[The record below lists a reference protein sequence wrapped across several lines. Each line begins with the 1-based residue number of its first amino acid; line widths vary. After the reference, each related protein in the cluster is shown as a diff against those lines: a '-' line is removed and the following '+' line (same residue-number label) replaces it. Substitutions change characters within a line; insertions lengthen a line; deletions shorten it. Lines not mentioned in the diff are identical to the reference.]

1 MLPGHVVEAVK
12 RELLDVVRSAA
23 LTQKSGQV
31 LEGHLSGA
39 DRVLPEGKANLCTAV
54 TLLSFASAAQNT
66 SLMALPAAAA
76 MEILAA
82 TGDLVDD
89 IQDGDIDLLDDRRKL
104 GRAVGNVS
112 LLIMLAHLALSRL
125 TDTGVAPD
133 RVVKAYRTVDSL
145 LIDSLQGQ
153 AMDLDMESQRD
164 VTMEESL
171 KVSGMKS
178 ASMVKCAAVL
188 GASLGTDDPEELDLY
203 GRFGWHFGMMLQLMN
218 DVGAVWP
225 RASGDNSDL
234 RLRKKT
240 LPVVY
245 ATAGAGAGNGHD
257 RRVIQAYSESE
268 ETTSIDEGALKWA
281 LWRSGAIHYTWMVAA
296 REKAKALRI
305 ARTFAGKGEHGRYME
320 TLLA

>member
-1 MLPGHVVEAVK
+1 MLPGHVVRAVK

-23 LTQKSGQV
+23 LTQESEQAIVGY
-31 LEGHLSGA
+31 LSGP

-54 TLLSFASAAQNT
+54 TLLSYASAAQNT
-66 SLMALPAAAA
+66 SLVALPAAAA

-89 IQDGDIDLLDDRRKL
+89 IQDGDIDLLDDRRSL

-112 LLIMLAHLALSRL
+112 LLIMLAHLALTRL
-125 TDTGVAPD
+125 TETGVEPA
-133 RVVKAYRTVDSL
+133 RVVKAYRTIDSL

-153 AMDLDMESQRD
+153 AMDLELESHRD
-164 VTMEESL
+164 VTIWESL

-188 GASLGTDDPEELDLY
+188 GAGLGTDDPEEMDLY

-225 RASGDNSDL
+225 KASGNNSDL

-240 LPVVY
+240 LPLVY
-245 ATAGAGAGNGHD
+245 ATSGAGGGDGRD
-257 RRVIQAYSESE
+257 RHMIQAYSESE
-268 ETTSIDEGALKWA
+268 ETTSVDEGTLKWA

-296 REKAKALRI
+296 REKAKALHI
-305 ARTFAGKGEHGRYME
+305 ARIFASKGEHGRYLE

>member
-1 MLPGHVVEAVK
+1 MLPDHVVRAVK

-23 LTQKSGQV
+23 LTQESGRV
-31 LEGHLSGA
+31 IVGHLSGP

-54 TLLSFASAAQNT
+54 TLLSYASAAQNT

-89 IQDGDIDLLDDRRKL
+89 IQDGDIDLLDDRRSL

-125 TDTGVAPD
+125 TDTGVEPS
-133 RVVKAYRTVDSL
+133 RVVNAYRTVDSL

-153 AMDLDMESQRD
+153 AMDLELESGRD
-164 VTMEESL
+164 VGLEESL
-171 KVSGMKS
+171 EVSGMKS

-188 GASLGTDDPEELDLY
+188 GACLGTDDPEELELY

-225 RASGDNSDL
+225 TASGDNSDL

-245 ATAGAGAGNGHD
+245 ATAGMGGGDARD
-257 RRVIQAYSESE
+257 RNVIRAYSESE
-268 ETTSIDEGALKWA
+268 ETTSVDEGALKWA
-281 LWRSGAIHYTWMVAA
+281 LWRSGAIHFTWMVAA
-296 REKAKALRI
+296 REKAKARRI
-305 ARTFAGKGEHGRYME
+305 ARIFAGKGEHGRYLE
-320 TLLA
+320 TLLG